1 MRKHLCCLEDTV
13 VRDKAIKGNSG
24 WSSERRELYRGF
36 LFLEN
41 TYHHEQNTGRTCI
54 IKGTSGAV
62 SDGKVDPIMGN

>member
-1 MRKHLCCLEDTV
+1 MKILLFEIRPLKGILAGAQKEENCTED
-13 VRDKAIKGNSG
+13 
-24 WSSERRELYRGF
+24 F
-36 LFLEN
+36 FLEN